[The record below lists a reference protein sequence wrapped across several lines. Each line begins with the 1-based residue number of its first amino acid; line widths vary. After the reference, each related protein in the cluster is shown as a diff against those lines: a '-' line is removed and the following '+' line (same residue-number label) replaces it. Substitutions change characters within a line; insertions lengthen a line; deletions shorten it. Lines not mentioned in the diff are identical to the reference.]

1 MNKKIFMILIGL
13 SFLLFILKIRICPF
27 FNLFHIPCPGC
38 GLTRS
43 MILLFQGKW
52 LESIRYN
59 VLGIPLF
66 VCCLIYLVAFIIKK
80 NKYID
85 EFLFIHYH
93 MVIVITTLIMI
104 MVELINMN
112 NVLLY

>member
-1 MNKKIFMILIGL
+1 MFLRFIFI
-13 SFLLFILKIRICPF
+13 FPYFFKVYTVLFIRSPL